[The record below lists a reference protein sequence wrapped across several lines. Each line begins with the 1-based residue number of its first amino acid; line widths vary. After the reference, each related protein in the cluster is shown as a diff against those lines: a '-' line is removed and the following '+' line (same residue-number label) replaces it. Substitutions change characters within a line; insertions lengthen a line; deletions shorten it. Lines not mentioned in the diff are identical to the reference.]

1 MKNLKIQVGA
11 RATITF
17 SSTTVIF
24 LRDINSSKTATVN
37 YINGSNQ
44 TIQAGQVLYTE
55 GTENTLNY
63 IKITS
68 TNNATLI
75 GSGSLSITIKTY
87 PNSTQVNKTLNLTL
101 VNNPSPLVINLTYNS
116 KPVAADMV
124 LSTPN
129 RTTRIIR
136 PEDIL
141 PNVSDFDGDAIT
153 DIMFYGNV
161 SAIRY
166 NGNPYVEGTFIP
178 FIDLSNN
185 LLTVLAND
193 QNEPYDI
200 NLQYSVKDAQGNT
213 SN

>member
-1 MKNLKIQVGA
+1 MKNLKIQVGS
-11 RATITF
+11 RASINF
-17 SSTTVIF
+17 SDVNILF
-24 LRDINSSKTATVN
+24 IRDINSAKTATVN
-37 YINGSNQ
+37 YNNGSNQ
-44 TIQAGQVLYTE
+44 TISAGTVLFTE
-55 GTENTLNY
+55 GTEGSLNY
-63 IKITS
+63 IKVTNTS
-68 TNNATLI
+68 NVTLLGA
-75 GSGSLSITIKTY
+75 GSFSISIATY
-87 PNSTQVNKTLNLTL
+87 PNTTQANKQITIPL
-101 VNNPSPLVINLTYNS
+101 VSNPSPLKINLSYNS
-116 KPVAADMV
+116 KPVATDIV

-178 FIDLSNN
+178 FVDLSNN

>member
-11 RATITF
+11 KATITF

-44 TIQAGQVLYTE
+44 TIQEGQVLYTE

-68 TNNATLI
+68 TDNATLI

-116 KPVAADMV
+116 KPVATDIV

-200 NLQYSVKDAQGNT
+200 NLQYSVKDSQGNI